1 MVRNVSGLNNIIF
14 RSNKAAPQVSAGN
27 IQTDNN
33 EIQKLNYTTTP
44 DFQVKTPV
52 TYKLIGKDELPNGLT
67 VHSYKLSNGY
77 KVSVIPMENSPA
89 VVKTYVNVG
98 SMNETP
104 DIKGISH
111 FLEHM
116 AFNGTNGADGH
127 MKLETGDSFKKI
139 DKLGG
144 WTNASTN
151 YAITDYVNSA
161 PLLDKNDLETQIKVL
176 AAMTEDLKLSDEMIK
191 KEKGPVSSEINM
203 ILDNPQTV
211 VMDQTLRTL
220 FNIKNP
226 ADELVGGSVKH
237 IQNLTRKDVTDYYN
251 KYYTPDNINIVVSGD
266 INPEETIELISKNFT
281 SDKMAQGKRFDEK
294 LSPINHTVRK
304 DFVTDKAKSA
314 EIMLGFAGPNN
325 NNIKDRILY
334 QIATLYLYSESSGLN
349 KNLREFNTSLSIGT
363 EKISTNPNAPRLI
376 YAGATVS
383 DENCE
388 KVLNTVFN
396 TISNIKPITNEE
408 LERIKDDIK
417 TEREH
422 SFEYSETVNNMV
434 GNSVLDGGLDYVKE
448 YDNILENITPEE
460 VDTAIKKY
468 FDLNKAAITVI
479 HPKKA
484 DNTPSF
490 KGNNNRLPIKEEN
503 VSVQTLDNNFD
514 VGFYKTKTNN
524 KTCDIKLITDT
535 PYNKKAGVRDIL
547 NEIYTMGSL
556 KHGEDEFNK
565 LKEDL
570 NLNIVV
576 NSGANG
582 LSLSIE
588 GNDKNYIKGLGL
600 AKELIYNPNINE
612 NTLKIAKERIRENLE
627 NAEVFA
633 GSLYYN
639 KFYSKY
645 DEYAFSDDEILRA
658 LDSITVDDIKDFH
671 QYILN
676 NSRGII
682 TSNINDKTEQNDK
695 ENIVNFANSLN
706 GVKPNTQEEKPFYK
720 PVSKTEVLI
729 SAENN
734 SQADIKMVYNFKF
747 DDTIK
752 NNIAS
757 QLTNS
762 ILTNSSIGLFNTL
775 REKEHLAY
783 SVYSDINTENDWGE
797 ISLNILTTT
806 DNKEIGEQSY
816 DNLQKSINGFKHQI
830 NELLEGKFTDE
841 DMENAKRSL
850 KAKLLQNEGS
860 ASKVNSLY
868 KGLNSK
874 YGANYYNQIYKEI
887 DNLTKEDII
896 EFAQNAF
903 SGNPVY
909 AITATKDTLDANKDF
924 LTSLES

>member
-14 RSNKAAPQVSAGN
+14 RSNKVAPTSPIAS
-27 IQTDNN
+27 ISTNN
-33 EIQKLNYTTTP
+33 EIRELNYVTP

-52 TYKLIGKDELPNGLT
+52 SYKLTGRDELPNGLT
-67 VHSYKLSNGY
+67 VHTYKLANGY
-77 KVSVIPMENSPA
+77 RVSIIPMEDSPA

-98 SMNETP
+98 SMNETQ

-116 AFNGTNGADGH
+116 AFNGTNGNDGH
-127 MKLETGDSFKKI
+127 IKLETGDSFKKI

-161 PLLDKNDLETQIKVL
+161 PLLDNKDLETQIKVL

-203 ILDNPQTV
+203 ILDNPQTI

-237 IQNLTRKDVTDYYN
+237 IQNLTRKDVMDYYN
-251 KYYTPDNINIVVSGD
+251 KYYTPDNINIVVTGD
-266 INPEETIELISKNFT
+266 INPQETIELISKNFI
-281 SDKMAQGKRFDEK
+281 SNKVPNGKRFDEK
-294 LSPINHTVRK
+294 LTPIEKTVRK

-314 EIMLGFAGPNN
+314 EIMLGFAGPKNN
-325 NNIKDRILY
+325 DIKDRILY
-334 QIATLYLYSESSGLN
+334 QIASTYLYSESTGLN
-349 KNLREFNTSLSIGT
+349 KSLRAYNTALSIGS
-363 EKISTNPNAPRLI
+363 EKISTNPNSPKLI

-388 KVLNTVFN
+388 KVLE
-396 TISNIKPITNEE
+396 TIFRTINNINPISTAE
-408 LERIKDDIK
+408 LDRIKEEIK

-422 SFEYSETVNNMV
+422 SFEYSEAVNNMV
-434 GNSVLDGGLDYVKE
+434 GNSVLDGNLDYVKE
-448 YDNILENITPEE
+448 YNTILEQITPEE
-460 VDTAIKKY
+460 VDNAIKRY
-468 FDLNKAAITVI
+468 FDLNKTAITVV

-484 DNTPSF
+484 EDNLAF
-490 KGNNNRLPIKEEN
+490 KGASNRLPIKEEN
-503 VSVQTLDNNFD
+503 ISVQTLDNNFD

-547 NEIYTMGSL
+547 NEIYTMGTL

-565 LKEDL
+565 LKENL

-576 NSGANG
+576 SSGANG
-582 LSLSIE
+582 LALSVE
-588 GNDKNYIKGLGL
+588 GNDKNYKKGLEM

-612 NTLKIAKERIRENLE
+612 NTLRIAKERIREDLE

-639 KFYSKY
+639 NFYSKY
-645 DEYAFSDDEILRA
+645 DEYAFSNDETLKA
-658 LDSITVDDIKDFH
+658 LDSITVDDIKEFH
-671 QYILN
+671 NYILN
-676 NSRGII
+676 NSRGIL
-682 TSNINDKTEQNDK
+682 TSNINDKTEQSDK
-695 ENIVNFANSLN
+695 ENIINFANSLN
-706 GVKPNTQEEKPFYK
+706 SVKPNTQEEKPFYK
-720 PVSKTEVLI
+720 PVNKTEVLT

-734 SQADIKMVYNFKF
+734 SQADIKMVYNFKYN
-747 DDTIK
+747 DTIK
-752 NNIAS
+752 NKIAA

-816 DNLQKSINGFKHQI
+816 DNVQKSINGFKRQI
-830 NELLEGKFTDE
+830 SELLEGKFTDE
-841 DMENAKRSL
+841 DLENAKRSL
-850 KAKLLQNEGS
+850 KAKLLQSEGS

-874 YGANYYNQIYKEI
+874 YGANYYNQVYKEI

-896 EFAQNAF
+896 QFALNAF

-924 LTSLES
+924 LTDLEG

>member
-1 MVRNVSGLNNIIF
+1 MVRNVTGLNNVSF
-14 RSNKAAPQVSAGN
+14 RSDNIAPPVSVVSTPIN
-27 IQTDNN
+27 NNN
-33 EIQKLNYTTTP
+33 EIHELKDVTP

-52 TYKLIGKDELPNGLT
+52 TYKLTGKDELPNGLT

-77 KVSVIPMENSPA
+77 KVSIIPMEDSPA

-104 DIKGISH
+104 NIKGISH

-116 AFNGTNGADGH
+116 AFNGTNGVDGH

-139 DKLGG
+139 DKIGG

-176 AAMTEDLKLSDEMIK
+176 AAMTEDLKLSEDMIK

-251 KYYTPDNINIVVSGD
+251 KYYNPYNINIVVSGD
-266 INPEETIELISKNFT
+266 VNPDEAIELISKNFT
-281 SDKMAQGKRFDEK
+281 SDKISQGKRFDEK
-294 LSPINHTVRK
+294 LSPINNTVRK

-314 EIMLGFAGPNN
+314 EIMLGFAGPSN
-325 NNIKDRILY
+325 NNIKDRILF
-334 QIATLYLYSESSGLN
+334 QIASCYLYSEAAELN
-349 KNLREFNTSLSIGT
+349 KNLREYNTTLSIGT
-363 EKISTNPNAPRLI
+363 EKISTNPNSPRLI

-388 KVLNTVFN
+388 KVLSTIFN
-396 TISNIKPITNEE
+396 TINRIKPISSDE
-408 LERIKDDIK
+408 LKRIKEEIK

-422 SFEYSETVNNMV
+422 NFEYSEEVNNMV
-434 GNSVLDGGLDYVKE
+434 GNSVLNGGLDYIKE
-448 YDNILENITPEE
+448 YDNILDNITQEE

-468 FDLNKAAITVI
+468 FDLNKTAITVI

-484 DNTPSF
+484 ENATSF
-490 KGNNNRLPIKEEN
+490 KGSSNRLPIKEEN
-503 VSVQTLDNNFD
+503 ISVQTLDNNFD
-514 VGFYKTKTNN
+514 IGFYKTKTNN
-524 KTCDIKLITDT
+524 RTCDIELITDI

-556 KHGEDEFNK
+556 KHREDEFNK
-565 LKEDL
+565 MKEDL

-582 LSLSIE
+582 LLLRIE
-588 GNDKNYIKGLGL
+588 GNNKNYKKGLEL
-600 AKELIYNPNINE
+600 ANELIYNPNINE
-612 NTLKIAKERIRENLE
+612 ETLKIAKERIRENIE
-627 NAEVFA
+627 NADVFA

-639 KFYSKY
+639 NFYAKY
-645 DEYAFSDDEILRA
+645 DEYAFSDDEILKA

-682 TSNINDKTEQNDK
+682 TSNVNDKTEQSDK
-695 ENIVNFANSLN
+695 DNIINFAKNLN
-706 GVKPNTQEEKPFYK
+706 GVKPNTKEERLFYK
-720 PVSKTEVLI
+720 PVSKTEVLM

-734 SQADIKMVYNFKF
+734 SQADIKMVYNFKY

-752 NNIAS
+752 NKIAA

-816 DNLQKSINGFKHQI
+816 DNLQKSINGFKRQI

-841 DMENAKRSL
+841 DIENAKRSL

-874 YGANYYNQIYKEI
+874 YGADYYNQVYKEI
-887 DNLTKEDII
+887 DSLTKEDII
-896 EFAQNAF
+896 AFAQNAF

-924 LTSLES
+924 LTSLKG